1 MPLMQHLWNKLC
13 YHRVLEISVCE
24 KVPEKIKG
32 RERKTWFQPV
42 VLASNMWSALPW
54 GLWESRAFWCAV
66 CPGTDCP
73 HHNSQEAKKDIKST
87 QWIFSYG
94 LLDRVQLTFILASSE
109 HFQEKGISNHFNVW
123 RGPFK
128 DSKRPPATMGQVD
141 HFCWLEWGSRLSHR
155 PLLMP
160 LWLGRVGMS
169 HYGCSSVTGWWQ

>member
-13 YHRVLEISVCE
+13 YPRVLEISVCK

-54 GLWESRAFWCAV
+54 GQWESRAFWCAG

-73 HHNSQEAKKDIKST
+73 HHNSREAKKDIEST

-94 LLDRVQLTFILASSE
+94 LLDCIQCTFILASSE
-109 HFQEKGISNHFNVW
+109 HFQEKGIYNHFNVW
-123 RGPFK
+123 REPFK
-128 DSKRPPATMGQVD
+128 DSKSPPAPPWVK
-141 HFCWLEWGSRLSHR
+141 LIISI
-155 PLLMP
+155 
-160 LWLGRVGMS
+160 
-169 HYGCSSVTGWWQ
+169 GWNEALT